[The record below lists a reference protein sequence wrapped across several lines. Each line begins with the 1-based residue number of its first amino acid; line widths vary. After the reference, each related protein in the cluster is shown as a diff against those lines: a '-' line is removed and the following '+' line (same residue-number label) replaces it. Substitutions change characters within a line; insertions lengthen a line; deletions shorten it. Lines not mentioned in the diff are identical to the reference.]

1 MSPEL
6 EDYVLAHIEPEPEH
20 LVRLN
25 RQTQLHHL
33 YSRQCSGHLQ
43 GRLLSML
50 SHMIRPV
57 RILELG
63 TFTGYSALC
72 LAEGLSKDGI
82 LHTVEHNDED
92 EAMLRELF
100 ESTDPRIEL
109 HIGDASE
116 LIKELDEKWDLVF
129 IDANKREY
137 VDYLRLL
144 LPRLD
149 SGAFILADNTLWD
162 GKVSDMTYSDAQTEG
177 IRQFNDLVR
186 EMSDRLSPVILP
198 IRDGL
203 TLMRVN

>member
-25 RQTQLHHL
+25 RLTQLHHL

-50 SHMIRPV
+50 SHMIRPA

-72 LAEGLSKDGI
+72 LAEGLSEDGI

-162 GKVSDMTYSDAQTEG
+162 GKVSDMTCSDAQTEG
-177 IRQFNDLVR
+177 IRRFNDLVR

-198 IRDGL
+198 IRDGM